1 MTPPI
6 INPATLTEKQRE
18 AIKGMYKECKLR
30 SESEYKTDIL
40 TGVARVFMLKW
51 LFGENFFKKGE

>member
-1 MTPPI
+1 MNPI
-6 INPATLTEKQRE
+6 INPSTLTEEQRE

>member
-1 MTPPI
+1 MNPI
-6 INPATLTEKQRE
+6 INPSTLTEEQRE

-51 LFGENFFKKGE
+51 LFGENFFKKEE